1 MIVSQ
6 LIANSLIIGS
16 IYALVACG
24 FSLIYST
31 NRFVHFAHGASV
43 AASAYVAYWITVQLG
58 VNFALGVVL
67 TLIFAGLFGG
77 AMYLGVYVPLQR
89 RKSSN
94 VILLIASVALLILIE
109 NLILLAFGA
118 DVKSFTQF
126 GISQTI
132 DVLGATVTALQ
143 LFIVGTSIVLLVS
156 LYFFMKNTALGVRMR
171 AVADN
176 KDLAKVMGIDAKRVA
191 LYSFMIGS
199 ALAGIAGILVG
210 LEQNLEP
217 TMGTNLMIKGFTGSI
232 IGGVTSVPASILG
245 SYLLGIAENF
255 GIWYLPSGYKDAIAF
270 GLLLLFLLFR
280 PQGLFGIN
288 KGARK

>member
-1 MIVSQ
+1 MIIPQ

-24 FSLIYST
+24 FSMIYST
-31 NRFVHFAHGASV
+31 NRFVHFAHGSSV
-43 AASAYVAYWITVQLG
+43 AASAYIAYLLTVKLG
-58 VNFALGVVL
+58 VDFAIGALL
-67 TLIFAGLFGG
+67 TIVFAGLLGA
-77 AMYLGVYVPLQR
+77 AMYLGVYVPLQNR
-89 RKSSN
+89 RSSN
-94 VILLIASVALLILIE
+94 VILLIASIGILILIE
-109 NLILLAFGA
+109 NIILLSFGA
-118 DVKSFTQF
+118 DVKSF
-126 GISQTI
+126 GIMSARPI
-132 DVLGATVTALQ
+132 DILGATVTTLQMVIIAIAL
-143 LFIVGTSIVLLVS
+143 LL
-156 LYFFMKNTALGVRMR
+156 LIGIYLFMKYSSLGIRMR

-217 TMGTNLMIKGFTGSI
+217 TMGTHLMIKGFTGSV
-232 IGGVTSVPASILG
+232 IGGITSVPASILG
-245 SYLLGIAENF
+245 SYLLGAAENF

-270 GLLLLFLLFR
+270 GLLFIFLLFR
-280 PQGLFGIN
+280 PQGLLGIN